1 MNYSF
6 HDLAIGD
13 VMAAQDYYLQHAGAA
28 VAARF
33 TSELDRVIQLL
44 LENPGFGTPIAGQR
58 RSYPLK
64 GFPFSLV
71 YRIEGEQLRI
81 LIVRHQRQ
89 RPGFASSRH

>member
-6 HDLAIGD
+6 HDQATGD
-13 VMAAQDYYLQHAGAA
+13 VVAAQDYYLQHASAL
-28 VAARF
+28 VASRF

-44 LENPGFGTPIAGQR
+44 LANPGFGTPLAGQR
-58 RSYPLK
+58 RIYPLK
-64 GFPFSLV
+64 GFPFSIV

-81 LIVRHQRQ
+81 LIIRHQRQ